1 MRAQLLTGSQ
11 QLWFFSGHMA
21 LGQRLHV
28 QAVGKRDK
36 RWHTQK
42 PDMQGGHEHKDLG
55 MGKGWGLWDSI
66 WTLTPGWR
74 SELGLSARGQRQR
87 PATPASAWTV
97 GVKLW
102 DLF

>member
-1 MRAQLLTGSQ
+1 MRAQLPTGSQ

-21 LGQRLHV
+21 SGQGLHV

-55 MGKGWGLWDSI
+55 MGKGWGA
-66 WTLTPGWR
+66 
-74 SELGLSARGQRQR
+74 LG
-87 PATPASAWTV
+87 
-97 GVKLW
+97 
-102 DLF
+102 